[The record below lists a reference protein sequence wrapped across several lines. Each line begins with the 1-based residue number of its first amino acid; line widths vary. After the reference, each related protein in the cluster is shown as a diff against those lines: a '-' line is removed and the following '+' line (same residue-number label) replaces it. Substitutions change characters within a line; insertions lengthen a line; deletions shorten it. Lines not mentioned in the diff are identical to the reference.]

1 MSVATEK
8 PVGPKGRTPRGPLG
22 GISPLAKVAAL
33 VPAMVI
39 VIVSRDLPTPLAL
52 LALAVVVLIAGAR
65 PSAPTAAALVVG
77 LPVAIAIGT
86 VGFAAWSNP
95 AVVDRSVL
103 LLQIGEYRIFLGSVV
118 VGLTA
123 ALRLAALLTLALVA
137 GLTTDGTDFVRSTV
151 QHLRVPYRIGYTA
164 LAAYRFV
171 PRFRRDI
178 EVVRQAHR
186 VRGSGGR
193 RGPGAVVRRFTGSIV
208 PLLAGAIRHAERV
221 ALAMDARAFG
231 AHATR
236 TERHLV
242 PLRVRDGVF
251 VVVFWAATI
260 GIVVGGRSVL

>member
-1 MSVATEK
+1 MSIAAEGTIRGGWRH
-8 PVGPKGRTPRGPLG
+8 PAGPLG
-22 GISPLAKVAAL
+22 ALNPLAKIVAL

-52 LALAVVVLIAGAR
+52 LALAVVALIAGAR
-65 PSAPTAAALVVG
+65 PPARTVAALAVG
-77 LPVAIAIGT
+77 LPVAIALGT
-86 VGFAAWSNP
+86 IGFAAWSNP

-123 ALRLAALLTLALVA
+123 SLRLAALLALALVA

-171 PRFRRDI
+171 PRFRRDL
-178 EVVRQAHR
+178 EVIRQAHR

-193 RGPGAVVRRFTGSIV
+193 RGPGAAVRRFTGSIV

-251 VVVFWAATI
+251 VVTFWAATVAA
-260 GIVVGGRSVL
+260 VVVVRSIP